1 MVKFH
6 RNILAFFGF
15 VLFCLWERN
24 QEQMLSH
31 MECAGCCV
39 YFTTTVDIF
48 FNERR
53 RKNWNENVV
62 SSSPFEARFLRDLKR
77 TCPSHTL
84 YAAQFKQSSC
94 YVSDFSSNLFDRCSR
109 FICFREKRDEWNVC
123 WTTKS
128 SIFFWSQIPTVRV
141 WFENCRKTDRKCS
154 IWRIAM
160 ATDLVLS
167 KVFPLITTRQCYH
180 HPFFSIIFVCNLD
193 RFFFFRF
200 GQMTRDEDA
209 TACFFESL
217 LFVLSCNVI
226 KKGLFLLYIVSL
238 CVASRHAEDD
248 GTHSTLI
255 SCPSLCNYFIALFF
269 TQT

>member
-62 SSSPFEARFLRDLKR
+62 SSSRFEARFLRDLKR

-128 SIFFWSQIPTVRV
+128 SIFFGAKYLPLGFDLKIVVKLTENVL
-141 WFENCRKTDRKCS
+141 FEELPWQPIWYYRK
-154 IWRIAM
+154 
-160 ATDLVLS
+160 LS
-167 KVFPLITTRQCYH
+167 RW
-180 HPFFSIIFVCNLD
+180 
-193 RFFFFRF
+193 
-200 GQMTRDEDA
+200 
-209 TACFFESL
+209 
-217 LFVLSCNVI
+217 
-226 KKGLFLLYIVSL
+226 
-238 CVASRHAEDD
+238 
-248 GTHSTLI
+248 
-255 SCPSLCNYFIALFF
+255 
-269 TQT
+269 